1 MHTTLHDQQQTAK
14 PVLSLTCSFIMR
26 YSAAAMLGGARVI
39 EALGAWAAASG
50 YTLSLESRF
59 GGGLTPL
66 HVAALL
72 REPVEVAVALTGEQ
86 PDSDQ

>member
-1 MHTTLHDQQQTAK
+1 
-14 PVLSLTCSFIMR
+14 
-26 YSAAAMLGGARVI
+26 MLGGGRVV

-59 GGGLTPL
+59 GSGLTPL

-72 REPVEVAVALTGEQ
+72 REPAEVAVALTGGQ
-86 PDSDQ
+86 AGRQVGGGSQLSLLTCQLP